1 MTTASAVGQEDI
13 WLFYAISFLTT
24 SSASAALKMRE
35 SRNETDRL
43 CSTDIPFVDDFV
55 NRRGDTTL
63 LPQQRCRS
71 FDLLPIWEC
80 VERKRQK
87 MCRHGLIN
95 FHYNTFRSRDAYPK
109 KDAKSCFIVKLN
121 QSWHLEDWYWRTV
134 FLSTKILQRSI
145 RYFRLDLAQIRI
157 NFEVWFSILF
167 VFFSIKLCF
176 CRCFLNTF

>member
-1 MTTASAVGQEDI
+1 MTAALSVGQEDI

-24 SSASAALKMRE
+24 SSAYAALKMRE

-43 CSTDIPFVDDFV
+43 ASTDIPFVDDFV

-80 VERKRQK
+80 VERKGQK

-95 FHYNTFRSRDAYPK
+95 FHYNTFHPWDAHPK
-109 KDAKSCFIVKLN
+109 ENAKSCLIVKSN
-121 QSWHLEDWYWRTV
+121 Q
-134 FLSTKILQRSI
+134 
-145 RYFRLDLAQIRI
+145 DLALGGLILADCPLEYKNIAAVNPSFQIGFGS
-157 NFEVWFSILF
+157 N
-167 VFFSIKLCF
+167 
-176 CRCFLNTF
+176 